1 MSILK
6 IAPGKR
12 VEGILTLPGDKS
24 ISHRA
29 ALISSLARG
38 ESTIRNFSSA
48 VDCLFTLECL
58 QKLGIK
64 VSWVEEN
71 TVCVEGKEKLNEPA
85 DILDAGNSGTTVR
98 LLSGI
103 LASQNFLSVFTGD
116 SSLRNRPMKRIIA
129 PLRLMGAKLWAR
141 EDNFLPLAIKGGN
154 LKAISYQSPLAS
166 AQVKSCVL
174 LAGLKALGKTLYQEP
189 VKSRDHT
196 EKMLQYFQVPLLVDG
211 LSISLEGPVGLEAR
225 DIFVPGDI
233 STAAF
238 FIVAACILPN
248 SELIIE
254 KVGVNPTR
262 TGLIE
267 KLQEMGAKITF
278 SSQKVLNRE
287 EVAEIKIK
295 SSPLKGFTLNRVSI
309 PALIDE
315 IPILAVAALFAEGE
329 SVIQGAEELR
339 VKETDRIKAMTTNLR
354 KLGAEVKELP
364 DGMIIQPLTELKGG
378 SVDSFGD
385 HRIAMAMIIAGLKSK
400 QGVEIHHPECIKIS
414 CPQFMELLKKV
425 VRR

>member
-1 MSILK
+1 
-6 IAPGKR
+6 
-12 VEGILTLPGDKS
+12 
-24 ISHRA
+24 
-29 ALISSLARG
+29 
-38 ESTIRNFSSA
+38 
-48 VDCLFTLECL
+48 
-58 QKLGIK
+58 
-64 VSWVEEN
+64 
-71 TVCVEGKEKLNEPA
+71 VCVEGKEKLNEPA